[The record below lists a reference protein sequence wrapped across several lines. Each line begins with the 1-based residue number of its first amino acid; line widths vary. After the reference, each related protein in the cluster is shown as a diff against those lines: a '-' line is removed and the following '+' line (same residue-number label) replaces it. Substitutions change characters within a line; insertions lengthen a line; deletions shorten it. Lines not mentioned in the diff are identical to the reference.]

1 MIVLFVG
8 LEMIGKFVDA
18 PAKQRN
24 LDRRRTRVGLMRA
37 KIAYNL
43 FFYVSG

>member
-1 MIVLFVG
+1 MIVLLMG
-8 LEMIGKFVDA
+8 LEMIAKFVDA

-24 LDRRRTRVGLMRA
+24 LDRSRTRVGVMGA
-37 KIAYNL
+37 KVSYNL